1 MNKTLY
7 RFVSWGF
14 QELIWGGD
22 VLDQE
27 NLPAT
32 GPAVFVA
39 NHLEALG
46 PIAIGG
52 SLRYFLHFWIH
63 GDMLDPRHA
72 PDYLRHDFVEP
83 QLHIRPP
90 FSRWLARSISKL
102 HIPLLRSI
110 GGIPVYHTFDGLQE
124 TLRQTLRLLKERK
137 FILIFPEDPAL
148 PPDPQTNMRAFKR
161 GFARLGELYYEMT
174 RQVLPF
180 HPLAVHAE
188 TRTVRAG
195 KPIRYN
201 YLNHPASERQRIKSL
216 LEQNIR
222 DMILQASHGEIV
234 HLPLPN

>member
-22 VLDQE
+22 VLGHE
-27 NLPAT
+27 NLPAI

-39 NHLEALG
+39 NHLGSLG
-46 PIAIGG
+46 PIAAGA
-52 SLRYFLHFWIH
+52 SLPFFLHPWVH
-63 GDMLDPRHA
+63 ADLLDPRLA
-72 PDYLRHDFVEP
+72 PDYLRRDFVEP
-83 QLHIRPP
+83 TLHVPPP
-90 FSRWLARSISKL
+90 FSHWLARGITKL
-102 HIPLLRSI
+102 HVPLLRAI
-110 GGIPVYHTFDGLQE
+110 GGIPVHHTPDGLHE
-124 TLRQTLRLLKERK
+124 TLRQTLDLLAQGK
-137 FILIFPEDPAL
+137 FILIFPEDPDL
-148 PPDPQTNMRAFKR
+148 PLDSQTKMRPFQK
-161 GFARLGELYYEMT
+161 GFARLGELYYERT
-174 RQVLPF
+174 RNILAF

-201 YLNHPASERQRIKSL
+201 YLNHPVSERQRIKSI

-222 DMILQASHGEIV
+222 DMILQSSHGEIV

>member
-22 VLDQE
+22 VLGQE

-39 NHLEALG
+39 NHLGALG

-52 SLRYFLHFWIH
+52 SLRYFLHTWIH
-63 GDMLDPRHA
+63 ADMLDSRFA
-72 PDYLRHDFVEP
+72 PDYLRRDFVEP
-83 QLHIRPP
+83 TLHVPPP
-90 FSRWLARSISKL
+90 FSHWLAGGISKL
-102 HIPLLRSI
+102 HVPLLRAL
-110 GGIPVYHTFDGLQE
+110 GGIPVYHTPDGLHE
-124 TLRQTLRLLKERK
+124 PLRQTLDLLAQDK
-137 FILIFPEDPAL
+137 FILIFPEDPDL
-148 PPDPQTNMRAFKR
+148 PLDSQTKMRPFQK
-161 GFARLGELYYEMT
+161 GFARLGELYYERT
-174 RQVLPF
+174 RTILAF

-188 TRTVRAG
+188 THTVRAG

-201 YLNHPASERQRIKSL
+201 YLNHPASERQRIKIL

>member
-22 VLDQE
+22 VLGQE

-39 NHLEALG
+39 NHLDALG

-63 GDMLDPRHA
+63 GDMLDPRLA
-72 PDYLRHDFVEP
+72 PDYLRRDFVEP
-83 QLHIRPP
+83 QLHISPP
-90 FSRWLARSISKL
+90 FSLRLARGISKL

-110 GGIPVYHTFDGLQE
+110 GGIPVYHTPDGLHE
-124 TLRQTLRLLKERK
+124 TLRQTLDLLMQGK
-137 FILIFPEDPAL
+137 FVLIFPEDPDL
-148 PPDPQTNMRAFKR
+148 PLDPQFKMRPFKK
-161 GFARLGELYYEMT
+161 GFARLGELYYKQT
-174 RQVLPF
+174 HQVLPF

-201 YLNHPASERQRIKSL
+201 YLNHPASERQRIKIM